1 MSPDLITGIIAFLIT
16 LMILSYLIGDNPLFR
31 VAVYIFVGVSAG
43 YVAAV
48 SIRQV
53 LWPDLV
59 RPLYFG
65 FLFGMTVQ
73 RAILA
78 VPLLLSGLLLM
89 KAWPLLTRLGMP
101 AMGFLV
107 GTAAAVAIGG
117 AVNGT
122 IFPQVN
128 ATITAFDLQKFNTP
142 ELRLNA
148 GLDAAFILTGVVTT
162 LAYFHFGA
170 RTRADGSIRRFGFI
184 EFIAFLG
191 SIFLAITLGV
201 LFAGVYSAA
210 LTALIERLHF
220 FGTFFGFG

>member
-1 MSPDLITGIIAFLIT
+1 VLVPDLLK
-16 LMILSYLIGDNPLFR
+16 
-31 VAVYIFVGVSAG
+31 
-43 YVAAV
+43 
-48 SIRQV
+48 
-53 LWPDLV
+53 
-59 RPLYFG
+59 PLYSG
-65 FLFGMTVQ
+65 FLSGMSVQ
-73 RAILA
+73 QAVLA

-89 KAWPLLTRLGMP
+89 KAWPPLTRLGMP

-107 GTAAAVAIGG
+107 GIAAAVAIGG

-122 IFPQVN
+122 LFPQVN
-128 ATITAFDLQKFNTP
+128 ATIAAFDVQKFNAP
-142 ELRLNA
+142 ESLLNA
-148 GLDAAFILTGVVTT
+148 GLILGGVVTT
-162 LAYFHFGA
+162 LVYFHFGA
-170 RTRADGSIRRFGFI
+170 RTRPDGSIRRFGII

>member
-1 MSPDLITGIIAFLIT
+1 MSPDMITGIIAFLIT

-48 SIRQV
+48 AIRQV
-53 LWPDLV
+53 LVPDLLK
-59 RPLYFG
+59 PLYSG
-65 FLFGMTVQ
+65 FLSGMSVQ
-73 RAILA
+73 QAVLA
-78 VPLLLSGLLLM
+78 VPLLLSGMLLM
-89 KAWPLLTRLGMP
+89 KAWPPLTRLGMP

-107 GTAAAVAIGG
+107 GVAAAVAIGG

-122 IFPQVN
+122 LFPQVN
-128 ATITAFDLQKFNTP
+128 ATIAAFDVQKFNAP
-142 ELRLNA
+142 ESLLNA
-148 GLDAAFILTGVVTT
+148 GLLLGGVVTT
-162 LAYFHFGA
+162 LVYFHFGA
-170 RTRADGSIRRFGFI
+170 RTRSDGSIRRFRLI
-184 EFIAFLG
+184 EYIAFLG

-210 LTALIERLHF
+210 LSALIERLHF